1 MKRETESERS
11 KACSHACSLLGL
23 GPQPLAAGLRLAIW
37 IQYSVDSRLPG
48 WPAWEDTGGTVWTA
62 RRNESYE
69 LSILLSIRLDLFQE
83 P

>member
-1 MKRETESERS
+1 MRLRGQKL
-11 KACSHACSLLGL
+11 APLLAPVLGL

-48 WPAWEDTGGTVWTA
+48 WPAGGTVWTT

-69 LSILLSIRLDLFQE
+69 LSILLSIWLDLFQE